1 VNEFLVLLGWIGVFA
16 PLALAAA
23 GSVIGCATA
32 GQAAIGAM
40 MESDGGYGRFVGVSA
55 LPSSQSIYGIVAML
69 TLARPVTPDNAAA
82 LFAIGTL
89 TGLALLL
96 SAMRQGEACASAI
109 VAVREKPEVLGL
121 ALAPA
126 AIIEGFAVFVFVFAL
141 YLAGTL

>member
-1 VNEFLVLLGWIGVFA
+1 MTEVLLVLGWIGLFA
-16 PLALAAA
+16 PLALAGI

-40 MESDGGYGRFVGVSA
+40 LESDGGYGRFVGVSA

-69 TLARPVTPDNAAA
+69 TLARPVTAANAPA

-89 TGLALLL
+89 TGLALFL
-96 SAMRQGEACASAI
+96 SAVRQGEACASAI
-109 VAVREKPEVLGL
+109 TVIRDKPEVLGL

>member
-1 VNEFLVLLGWIGVFA
+1 MNEFLVLLGWIGVFA

>member
-1 VNEFLVLLGWIGVFA
+1 MTEVLLILGWVGVFGA
-16 PLALAAA
+16 MALAAI
-23 GSVIGCATA
+23 GSIIGCATA

-69 TLARPVTPDNAAA
+69 TLARPVTEANAPA
-82 LFAIGTL
+82 LFAIGSL
-89 TGLALLL
+89 TGLALMW
-96 SAMRQGEACASAI
+96 SALRQGEACASVIA
-109 VAVREKPEVLGL
+109 AVREKPDVLGL

-141 YLAGTL
+141 YLAGQI

>member
-1 VNEFLVLLGWIGVFA
+1 MTDLLVLLGWLGVCA
-16 PLALAAA
+16 PLALSAV

-69 TLARPVTPDNAAA
+69 TLARPVSASDGAA
-82 LFAIGTL
+82 LFAIGSL

-109 VAVREKPEVLGL
+109 LVIRDKPEVLGL

-126 AIIEGFAVFVFVFAL
+126 AIIEGFAVFAFVFAL

>member
-1 VNEFLVLLGWIGVFA
+1 MSELLVLLGWIGVFA
-16 PLALAAA
+16 PLALAAI
-23 GSVIGCATA
+23 GSVLGCATA

-69 TLARPVTPDNAAA
+69 TLARPVTPANAAA